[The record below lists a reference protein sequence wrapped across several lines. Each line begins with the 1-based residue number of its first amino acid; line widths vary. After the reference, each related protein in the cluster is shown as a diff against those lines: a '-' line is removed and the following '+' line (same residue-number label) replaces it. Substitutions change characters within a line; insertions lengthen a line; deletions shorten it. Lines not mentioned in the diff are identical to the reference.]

1 VVGFGGGRRASTR
14 PRRQGRARADVH
26 PEFRNRLDAT
36 VQFGALTAEVILQ
49 VVDKEIAALRK
60 ALEDKKVTLEV
71 TAEARG
77 WLGEHGY
84 DPAFG
89 RAPDGPSRRDH
100 AEEALAEALLFGA
113 LAEGGRL
120 LPGPAAKA
128 SGASVGEA
136 HFSPGEACRARIMGL
151 LDGARASADICV
163 FTITDDSISERIV
176 AAHRRGVSVR
186 VITDNEKSLDEGS
199 DARGLERVGVAVRVD
214 RSEAHMHHKYAI
226 FDEEVLLTGSY
237 NWTRSAALYNR
248 ENLVVTREA
257 RLVVAFG
264 RDFETL
270 WGDLER
276 WSSS

>member
-1 VVGFGGGRRASTR
+1 
-14 PRRQGRARADVH
+14 
-26 PEFRNRLDAT
+26 
-36 VQFGALTAEVILQ
+36 
-49 VVDKEIAALRK
+49 
-60 ALEDKKVTLEV
+60 
-71 TAEARG
+71 
-77 WLGEHGY
+77 
-84 DPAFG
+84 
-89 RAPDGPSRRDH
+89 
-100 AEEALAEALLFGA
+100 
-113 LAEGGRL
+113 
-120 LPGPAAKA
+120 
-128 SGASVGEA
+128 
-136 HFSPGEACRARIMGL
+136 M
-151 LDGARASADICV
+151 
-163 FTITDDSISERIV
+163 

-257 RLVVAFG
+257 RLVAAFG
-264 RDFETL
+264 RDFEAL

>member
-1 VVGFGGGRRASTR
+1 MNGAQQEEVERALRESADDCR
-14 PRRQGRARADVH
+14 LARAERDALGRLLASVVASADDAA
-26 PEFRNRLDAT
+26 FVRNRAFD
-36 VQFGALTAEVILQ
+36 
-49 VVDKEIAALRK
+49 VVREHDLAADGHTLLRW
-60 ALEDKKVTLEV
+60 LEDVM
-71 TAEARG
+71 
-77 WLGEHGY
+77 
-84 DPAFG
+84 
-89 RAPDGPSRRDH
+89 
-100 AEEALAEALLFGA
+100 
-113 LAEGGRL
+113 RL

-128 SGASVGEA
+128 SGGSAGEA

-151 LDGARASADICV
+151 LDGARTSADICV

>member
-1 VVGFGGGRRASTR
+1 MKPDEVDGVLAATLEDHHLSRGEKHALEELLRSDEVRPEELAYFRHRAFAL
-14 PRRQGRARADVH
+14 AREQMPTHGAR
-26 PEFRNRLDAT
+26 EILDWLEGVNKILLPPPAKEPT
-36 VQFGALTAEVILQ
+36 LAEV
-49 VVDKEIAALRK
+49 
-60 ALEDKKVTLEV
+60 
-71 TAEARG
+71 
-77 WLGEHGY
+77 
-84 DPAFG
+84 
-89 RAPDGPSRRDH
+89 
-100 AEEALAEALLFGA
+100 
-113 LAEGGRL
+113 
-120 LPGPAAKA
+120 
-128 SGASVGEA
+128 
-136 HFSPGEACRARIMGL
+136 HFSPGPACLEAIKRNLADAR
-151 LDGARASADICV
+151 RSVDICV